1 MFFFII
7 IVLLF
12 IIIKIDYVR
21 RSDFVGK
28 ESVKKSFFYIK
39 KNYLINKYSSCF
51 IDKNKQKIDK
61 QIIIAGHTYGYPGD
75 DNLSTYP
82 KFLNHLTET
91 IVEKYDFIFLAGDI
105 IKTGDIVNKSNKIHF
120 LQVKNELSNFFNELY
135 VAPGNHDVGLA
146 LTNKTGRKE
155 FLSVFNKNYQEI
167 VINNN
172 LFIVLDST
180 FEPGNISYDQLNFL
194 KSNLKKVKN
203 IKNIF
208 IITHHVIWQNY
219 TKEKVLSN
227 VKQEFFSKSNFEDV
241 ISIFKS
247 LESKIKVYFVAGD
260 IGVLKKKTM
269 IFCEKKNNFY
279 FIATGMGNKRLDNYL
294 KVLISSDGEILS
306 IKPIFF

>member
-21 RSDFVGK
+21 RSDFIGK

-51 IDKNKQKIDK
+51 IDKKNQKIDK
-61 QIIIAGHTYGYPGD
+61 QIIIAGHTSGYPGD
-75 DNLSTYP
+75 ENLSTYP

-91 IVEKYDFIFLAGDI
+91 IAEKQDFIFLAGDI
-105 IKTGDIVNKSNKIHF
+105 IKTGDIANKSNKIHF

-180 FEPGNISYDQLNFL
+180 FEPGNISHDQLNFL
-194 KSNLKKVKN
+194 KSKLKKVKN

-219 TKEKVLSN
+219 IGKKVKSN
-227 VKQEFFSKSNFEDV
+227 VKKDFFSKSNFGDV
-241 ISIFKS
+241 ISLFKN
-247 LESKIKVYFVAGD
+247 LENKIKIFFVAGD
-260 IGVLKKKTM
+260 IGVLKARTI
-269 IFCEKKNNFY
+269 IFCERKNNLY

-294 KVLISSDGEILS
+294 KILISSTGEILS
-306 IKPIFF
+306 IKPFFF